1 MKLGKFAGIP
11 ALAPV
16 SRKAG
21 SLATTNETYLENS
34 GKMELLDSNKFTS
47 VVADLLRQNKI
58 PGLSIAVVHNNE
70 IASRGYGVASY
81 EDNIPCTGDT
91 LFDIASSSK
100 SLTAASVALLVDDKK
115 HPEVQ
120 YEALMSDLLPDD
132 FVMQEKMYT
141 DSITVEDVL
150 SHRTGMARHD
160 SSCMGPSAIH
170 PDNAKSIT
178 RNLRN
183 LKVAA
188 PVRSRYLYCNHM
200 FTVASHLVEEV
211 SKQSF
216 SDFLDE
222 RIFAPLNM
230 KSTTLQPSS
239 AHSKGWRNRMAKGY
253 IWEDNGWRGLDPQDC
268 PEGQGAGSIISSAND
283 FIKWVKALL
292 YHEEPITNR
301 VYQGLTKMRSIVN
314 PNSRRLKAHTTPA
327 NYTAGMEV
335 YFYREN
341 MVIGHDGNIPGFSSR
356 FIFMPDRKFGAVVMG
371 NSTGA
376 GSAAT
381 TIMRMLMD
389 EVLEILFEDRLLQ
402 MAIGPKQ
409 KEPRKPLMNQIKP
422 KHQKDLLPKDE
433 RLGQFKEQSESQ
445 SIQQNHTTKMRQN
458 SKDIKKE
465 KDKAT
470 PRRFRQKEGE
480 KLKNDSKSSPQGI
493 SLEAYVGSYWNAGYH
508 TLTVLIQDGQLFID
522 ATDRSMGFT
531 MTFEHFKDQAECIA
545 NLKDN
550 VELTDSPVNAK
561 FVFGAD
567 KALMMGLDLEP
578 VIKEMIWFRRCSDAF
593 E

>member
-1 MKLGKFAGIP
+1 
-11 ALAPV
+11 
-16 SRKAG
+16 
-21 SLATTNETYLENS
+21 
-34 GKMELLDSNKFTS
+34 MELLDSNKFTS
-47 VVADLLRQNKI
+47 FVADLLRQNKI
-58 PGLSIAVVHNNE
+58 PGLSIAVVHNND
-70 IASRGYGVASY
+70 IASGGYGVASF
-81 EDNIPCTGDT
+81 EDNISCTGDT

-132 FVMQEKMYT
+132 FVMQEKTYT

-150 SHRTGMARHD
+150 SHRTGMASHD
-160 SSCMGPSAIH
+160 SSCMGPNATH

-188 PVRSRYLYCNHM
+188 PVRSRYLYCNQM
-200 FTVASHLVEEV
+200 FTVASHLVEEI

-216 SDFLDE
+216 SEFLDE

-239 AHSKGWRNRMAKGY
+239 AHAKGWRSRMAKGY
-253 IWEDNGWRGLDPQDC
+253 IWENNAWRGFDPQYC

-292 YHEEPITNR
+292 HHEEPINDK

-314 PNSRRLKAHTTPA
+314 PNARRLKVHTTPA

-335 YFYREN
+335 FFYRGN

-356 FIFMPDRKFGAVVMG
+356 FMFMPDQKFGAVVMG

-381 TIMRMLMD
+381 TIMRILMD
-389 EVLEILFEDRLLQ
+389 EVLGISFEDRLLQ
-402 MAIGPKQ
+402 MAIGPKH
-409 KEPRKPLMNQIKP
+409 KEPRRSLRNQRKP
-422 KHQKDLLPKDE
+422 KYQKDLLLKDE
-433 RLGQFKEQSESQ
+433 RLGQSKEQSESQ
-445 SIQQNHTTKMRQN
+445 SIQQNHTAKTRQN
-458 SKDIKKE
+458 RKDIKEE
-465 KDKAT
+465 KDKGT
-470 PRRFRQKEGE
+470 PRRFGQKQGE
-480 KLKNDSKSSPQGI
+480 RLENDSKNSPQGM

-508 TLTVLIQDGQLFID
+508 NLTVLIKDGRLFID

-531 MTFEHFKDQAECIA
+531 MTFEHFKNQAECIA
-545 NLKDN
+545 RLKDD
-550 VELTDSPVNAK
+550 VELTDSLVNAN
-561 FVFGAD
+561 FVFGAG

-578 VIKEMIWFRRCSDAF
+578 VIKEMIWFRRCSDAL